1 MSVLKKTFL
10 TLSAG
15 LVLSAGQALAYD
27 AGDMIV
33 RGGAASVVPN
43 DDSSALNLVGT
54 GELPSTGVSVDD
66 DTQLM
71 LTFTYMVNS
80 HWGLELLASTP
91 FEHDIDTEGLGGLDL
106 GLTDINLGS
115 VEHLPPT
122 LSIVWY
128 PLESSSGFQPY
139 IGAGVNYWLVLDE
152 NLSGTASSALGAS
165 NLKLDDSAG
174 LAVRAG
180 FDYKLNES
188 WSFNAGLWYIDIST
202 DASVDTA
209 LGTITVDVDVD
220 PMVYGIGVG
229 YHF

>member
-15 LVLSAGQALAYD
+15 LVLSAGPALAYD

-80 HWGLELLASTP
+80 H
-91 FEHDIDTEGLGGLDL
+91 
-106 GLTDINLGS
+106 
-115 VEHLPPT
+115 
-122 LSIVWY
+122 
-128 PLESSSGFQPY
+128 
-139 IGAGVNYWLVLDE
+139 
-152 NLSGTASSALGAS
+152 
-165 NLKLDDSAG
+165 
-174 LAVRAG
+174 
-180 FDYKLNES
+180 
-188 WSFNAGLWYIDIST
+188 
-202 DASVDTA
+202 
-209 LGTITVDVDVD
+209 
-220 PMVYGIGVG
+220 
-229 YHF
+229 